1 VDLRLAVEQ
10 AQHGDHAAFEALVR
24 HAIGR
29 QDALARVVLRDPE
42 LARDAV
48 QNALIRAWRDLPGLR
63 DPDRFDAWIYRLTL
77 RASVDEARRRKRRVL
92 EVEIS
97 PMSCDTGGDLAQQVV
112 DRDAIDAAFNAL
124 DADHRALVLL
134 HVHLGVPL
142 PEAARDL
149 GIPLGT
155 AKSRVH
161 RALAQMRAAIDPVQ
175 PGRPREPV
183 A

>member
-10 AQHGDHAAFEALVR
+10 AQHGDHAAFEELVR

-29 QDALARVVLRDPE
+29 QDALARLVLRDPD

-48 QNALIRAWRDLPGLR
+48 QDALIRAWRDLPGLR

-77 RASVDEARRRKRRVL
+77 RASIDEARKRHRRVM

-97 PMSCDTGGDLAQQVV
+97 QVTCRTVGDLAQQAV
-112 DRDAIDAAFNAL
+112 DRDALDVAFATL
-124 DADHRALVLL
+124 DADHRALVLM
-134 HVHLGVPL
+134 HVHLGIPL
-142 PEAARDL
+142 PEAAREL

-161 RALAQMRAAIDPVQ
+161 RALAQMRTAIEPAQ
-175 PGRPREPV
+175 PGSSREPI